1 MSAKQHNQHNKP
13 SLSSAKKLRLVFLGS
28 PACAL
33 PTLKAL
39 LASPHS
45 IELIITQPDKPS
57 GRGRRLQPPPVK
69 IFAEENGLP
78 VYQTKRIRKDEQAR
92 LLLEKIKPDVG
103 VVVAFGQIIPPSIL
117 DIPPYGFLNVHFSL
131 LPHYRGASPV
141 AHALLNGE
149 EKTGITIFRLNEKM
163 DEGDILTRREVE
175 ILPDETAGELE
186 ARLAEIGAELL
197 LETLAKIDE
206 IPPQPQDHSQAT
218 YAPLLNKEDGLINW
232 EATAREIYNRIRAFN
247 PWPSAYTFFR
257 GERVKLLRA
266 KVVRFKEE
274 PSITWQEKVNQ
285 AFSGKALS
293 GEAPLSKALS
303 GETSS
308 GETPSGETP
317 LVDAPSAQTPSDERN
332 QKSRQETHSPEEKII
347 KPVNPGEIIAVEK
360 EGLYVS
366 CGQGTTLLLEEVQ
379 PANKKA
385 MPAYQFSLGRR
396 IKPGEAFDSSPNP
409 K

>member
-1 MSAKQHNQHNKP
+1 M
-13 SLSSAKKLRLVFLGS
+13 
-28 PACAL
+28 
-33 PTLKAL
+33 
-39 LASPHS
+39 
-45 IELIITQPDKPS
+45 
-57 GRGRRLQPPPVK
+57 
-69 IFAEENGLP
+69 
-78 VYQTKRIRKDEQAR
+78 
-92 LLLEKIKPDVG
+92 
-103 VVVAFGQIIPPSIL
+103 
-117 DIPPYGFLNVHFSL
+117 
-131 LPHYRGASPV
+131 
-141 AHALLNGE
+141 
-149 EKTGITIFRLNEKM
+149 
-163 DEGDILTRREVE
+163 
-175 ILPDETAGELE
+175 
-186 ARLAEIGAELL
+186 
-197 LETLAKIDE
+197 
-206 IPPQPQDHSQAT
+206 
-218 YAPLLNKEDGLINW
+218 
-232 EATAREIYNRIRAFN
+232 
-247 PWPSAYTFFR
+247 
-257 GERVKLLRA
+257 RA

-303 GETSS
+303 VETSS

-396 IKPGEAFDSSPNP
+396 IKPGEAFGSSPNP